1 MCWQSLELFR
11 GQEMA
16 ASAHAPCPHWTSARP
31 CWLLSA
37 TAATHGANRFLKS
50 VSGSGSSVTGEGK
63 GDSLTAALGQDWDT
77 GTGPGDV
84 GHGTQDQGAQV
95 CLESVSGPWVSITC
109 QSDLTQAMPSVRGSW
124 WSVVSET
131 HTSLKIVSSHW
142 DPHHQLLIRSLK
154 QWQWRKDF

>member
-1 MCWQSLELFR
+1 MECACAVSTLDL
-11 GQEMA
+11 
-16 ASAHAPCPHWTSARP
+16 ARP
-31 CWLLSA
+31 CCATGPA

-95 CLESVSGPWVSITC
+95 CLESVSGP
-109 QSDLTQAMPSVRGSW
+109 
-124 WSVVSET
+124 
-131 HTSLKIVSSHW
+131 
-142 DPHHQLLIRSLK
+142 
-154 QWQWRKDF
+154 